1 MKKTLTVNLG
11 GTVFH
16 IDEDAYQLLDKYL
29 ANLRIHFRKE
39 EGSEEIMNDFE
50 MRISE
55 LFNERVRLGYEVIT
69 IEHVEEVIKRMGK
82 PEELFEGE
90 EEKEYKEEARTQAF
104 QEEEIPRGPKK
115 LMRDPDNRVLGGV
128 AGGIAAYMGWDVTAV
143 RLAMII
149 LLFIPYAPIII
160 LYLILWLVMPLA
172 RTAADKLM
180 MRGQSVTLE
189 NIGKTVTDGF
199 EKVSN
204 NVNDYMSS
212 DKPRSFLQKLADLF
226 VGVVGFILKFLA
238 ILIGIILLPP
248 LLLVAFILV
257 VVTFALIAGGTGFLY
272 QLSPFGA
279 NLIAGAPI
287 SLAIMGCIGFILLIG
302 IPIFALV
309 YAICMQLF
317 KAKPLPNTAKW
328 TLLILWLVSVVL
340 CVIYFYQTGIN
351 GWSTLP
357 WYNFFN
363 IYNRIMKKSY
373 SFILVLILMAGLLC
387 SCHINKVSGDG
398 NVVSKEIP
406 IKDYDEIQIE
416 GENVDFKYMQSDDV
430 PYLKVETDQNI
441 MDLLDINTDSK
452 VLVVRPKNRHT
463 GINPT
468 RFIVITNSTALKE
481 FKMAGGGN
489 CDLGKGL
496 NGKKL
501 EIRFAGG
508 GTIKADSIAITRL
521 DCEIAGS
528 GTVSLS
534 GKTEKMNIKSAGSS
548 KIKAFGLE
556 TEELTCKAAGSTH
569 IEITAN
575 KAISTKIAGSGTIR
589 YKRNPNIK
597 EKSIIGSGSITKV
610 D

>member
-309 YAICMQLF
+309 YAICMQLLSP
-317 KAKPLPNTAKW
+317 KPMPLSAHTAMDVADLMVSIRSAVRHLLLPDRNKRMEHIALVQ
-328 TLLILWLVSVVL
+328 LLQYI
-340 CVIYFYQTGIN
+340 IYKN
-351 GWSTLP
+351 
-357 WYNFFN
+357 
-363 IYNRIMKKSY
+363 NRIMKKSY
-373 SFILVLILMAGLLC
+373 SFILVLILIAGLLC

-496 NGKKL
+496 NGKKT
-501 EIRFAGG
+501 G
-508 GTIKADSIAITRL
+508 
-521 DCEIAGS
+521 
-528 GTVSLS
+528 
-534 GKTEKMNIKSAGSS
+534 N
-548 KIKAFGLE
+548 
-556 TEELTCKAAGSTH
+556 
-569 IEITAN
+569 
-575 KAISTKIAGSGTIR
+575 
-589 YKRNPNIK
+589 
-597 EKSIIGSGSITKV
+597 
-610 D
+610 

>member
-55 LFNERVRLGYEVIT
+55 LFNERVRLGHEVI
-69 IEHVEEVIKRMGK
+69 EEVIKRMGK
-82 PEELFEGE
+82 PEELFDSEDEKDYIRE
-90 EEKEYKEEARTQAF
+90 EPKTHTF
-104 QEEEIPRGPKK
+104 QEEETTGGRKK

-128 AGGIAAYMGWDVTAV
+128 ASGIAAYMGWDVTAI
-143 RLAMII
+143 RLIMII
-149 LLFIPYAPIII
+149 LLFIPYAPIVI

-199 EKVSN
+199 EKVSS

-212 DKPRSFLQKLADLF
+212 DKPRSFLQQLADLF
-226 VGVVGFILKFLA
+226 VNVVGFILKFLA

-257 VVTFALIAGGTGFLY
+257 VVTFALIAGGTGVLY
-272 QLSPFGA
+272 HLSPFGA
-279 NLIAGAPI
+279 DLLAGTPI
-287 SLAIMGCIGFILLIG
+287 PLAIMGCIGVILLIG

-328 TLLILWLVSVVL
+328 TLLILWIISVALSVA
-340 CVIYFYQTGIN
+340 YFYQTGIN

-363 IYNRIMKKSY
+363 I
-373 SFILVLILMAGLLC
+373 
-387 SCHINKVSGDG
+387 
-398 NVVSKEIP
+398 
-406 IKDYDEIQIE
+406 
-416 GENVDFKYMQSDDV
+416 
-430 PYLKVETDQNI
+430 
-441 MDLLDINTDSK
+441 
-452 VLVVRPKNRHT
+452 
-463 GINPT
+463 
-468 RFIVITNSTALKE
+468 
-481 FKMAGGGN
+481 
-489 CDLGKGL
+489 
-496 NGKKL
+496 
-501 EIRFAGG
+501 
-508 GTIKADSIAITRL
+508 
-521 DCEIAGS
+521 
-528 GTVSLS
+528 
-534 GKTEKMNIKSAGSS
+534 
-548 KIKAFGLE
+548 
-556 TEELTCKAAGSTH
+556 
-569 IEITAN
+569 
-575 KAISTKIAGSGTIR
+575 
-589 YKRNPNIK
+589 
-597 EKSIIGSGSITKV
+597 
-610 D
+610 

>member
-55 LFNERVRLGYEVIT
+55 LFNERVRLGHEVIT

-82 PEELFEGE
+82 PEELFGGE
-90 EEKEYKEEARTQAF
+90 DEKEYVREESKAHTF
-104 QEEEIPRGPKK
+104 QEEETTGGRKK

-128 AGGIAAYMGWDVTAV
+128 ASGIAAYMGWDITAI
-143 RLAMII
+143 RLIMIV
-149 LLFIPYAPIII
+149 LLFIPYAPIVI

-180 MRGQSVTLE
+180 MRGKSVTLE

-199 EKVSN
+199 EKVSS

-212 DKPRSFLQKLADLF
+212 DKPRSFLQQLADLF
-226 VGVVGFILKFLA
+226 VNVVGFILKFLA

-257 VVTFALIAGGTGFLY
+257 VVTFALIAGGTGVIY
-272 QLSPFGA
+272 HLSPFGA
-279 NLIAGAPI
+279 DLLAGTPVP
-287 SLAIMGCIGFILLIG
+287 LAIMGCIGFILLIG

-328 TLLILWLVSVVL
+328 TLLILWIISVAL
-340 CVIYFYQTGIN
+340 SVIYFYQTGIN

-363 IYNRIMKKSY
+363 I
-373 SFILVLILMAGLLC
+373 
-387 SCHINKVSGDG
+387 
-398 NVVSKEIP
+398 
-406 IKDYDEIQIE
+406 
-416 GENVDFKYMQSDDV
+416 
-430 PYLKVETDQNI
+430 
-441 MDLLDINTDSK
+441 
-452 VLVVRPKNRHT
+452 
-463 GINPT
+463 
-468 RFIVITNSTALKE
+468 
-481 FKMAGGGN
+481 
-489 CDLGKGL
+489 
-496 NGKKL
+496 
-501 EIRFAGG
+501 
-508 GTIKADSIAITRL
+508 
-521 DCEIAGS
+521 
-528 GTVSLS
+528 
-534 GKTEKMNIKSAGSS
+534 
-548 KIKAFGLE
+548 
-556 TEELTCKAAGSTH
+556 
-569 IEITAN
+569 
-575 KAISTKIAGSGTIR
+575 
-589 YKRNPNIK
+589 
-597 EKSIIGSGSITKV
+597 
-610 D
+610 

>member
-90 EEKEYKEEARTQAF
+90 EEKESTEEARTQAF

-248 LLLVAFILV
+248 LLLAR
-257 VVTFALIAGGTGFLY
+257 LY
-272 QLSPFGA
+272 IGRRHLCPYCRRHR
-279 NLIAGAPI
+279 LPI
-287 SLAIMGCIGFILLIG
+287 SIVAVRGRPDSRSTYFIGHYGMHRIHSTDRHSYFCPGICNLHATVQSQAI
-302 IPIFALV
+302 A
-309 YAICMQLF
+309 
-317 KAKPLPNTAKW
+317 
-328 TLLILWLVSVVL
+328 
-340 CVIYFYQTGIN
+340 
-351 GWSTLP
+351 
-357 WYNFFN
+357 
-363 IYNRIMKKSY
+363 
-373 SFILVLILMAGLLC
+373 
-387 SCHINKVSGDG
+387 
-398 NVVSKEIP
+398 
-406 IKDYDEIQIE
+406 
-416 GENVDFKYMQSDDV
+416 
-430 PYLKVETDQNI
+430 
-441 MDLLDINTDSK
+441 
-452 VLVVRPKNRHT
+452 
-463 GINPT
+463 
-468 RFIVITNSTALKE
+468 
-481 FKMAGGGN
+481 
-489 CDLGKGL
+489 
-496 NGKKL
+496 
-501 EIRFAGG
+501 
-508 GTIKADSIAITRL
+508 
-521 DCEIAGS
+521 
-528 GTVSLS
+528 
-534 GKTEKMNIKSAGSS
+534 
-548 KIKAFGLE
+548 
-556 TEELTCKAAGSTH
+556 
-569 IEITAN
+569 
-575 KAISTKIAGSGTIR
+575 
-589 YKRNPNIK
+589 
-597 EKSIIGSGSITKV
+597 
-610 D
+610 